1 MLAVDVLANAIR
13 ANERNLAAGTLAERY
28 LRALHAGGYLVTKRE
43 EPPRRRHTGFDC
55 NNTDSPGGDPS
66 PF

>member
-1 MLAVDVLANAIR
+1 MLAVDVMANAIR

-28 LRALHAGGYLVTKRE
+28 LRALHAAGYVVKKRE
-43 EPPRRRHTGFDC
+43 QEIPVGHSGLDC
-55 NNTDSPGGDPS
+55 NNTDSPSGDPS